1 MKTFHLPR
9 LLPAL
14 LVAALA
20 LPTGSPAAQ
29 SESYEWANF
38 AGMPGGQGNADGKIS
53 EARFKYPAAVVMD
66 AHGNLY
72 VADTENS
79 TIRKITPDGVVTT
92 LAGSVGALA
101 GTDGTGSAARFNRPA
116 AMAVDAGGIL
126 YVADTENSA
135 IRKVTPEGV
144 VTTLA
149 GTPGQDGY
157 TDEPGSAAQFWRPQ
171 GIAVDAAGNVY
182 VADTGNHCIRKITPA
197 GAVSTLA
204 GAGNPGSV
212 DGKGSAAQFNRPDG
226 VVIDRQGNLYVAD
239 TENQT
244 IRTVTPD
251 GVVATLA
258 GSAGAEGSAD
268 GKGSAA
274 LFDRPAA
281 LVVDATGTVYVADTE
296 NHTIRKITPAGVVTT
311 LAGSARKSGCTDG
324 PGCEAR
330 FSRPASLTLGLDG
343 KLFLADSYN
352 HAIRTVTPEGVVAT
366 LAGAG
371 FPGNIDSTGTAAR
384 FKLPKVVAV
393 DGVGNV
399 YVADSG
405 NCTIRKISPDGTA
418 LTLAGSANKPGTGD
432 GKGAT
437 ARFVHP
443 EGIAVDAKGNVY
455 VADTWSHTIR
465 KITPLGT
472 VSTLAGRAGKFG
484 SADGKGGKAQ
494 FNGPRGIAV
503 DKNGNLYVAD
513 GGNYTI
519 RKITPDGVVTT
530 LAGSA
535 TNPGVA
541 DGKGSAAQFYYPT
554 GVAVDAGENVY
565 VTDSW
570 NHTIRKV
577 TQDGLVTTLAGTSQ
591 SSGSDDGRGGAA
603 RFNRPE
609 GIAADADGNVYVA
622 DAGNQT
628 IRKVTPEGL
637 VTTVG
642 GKAGVV
648 GSSNG
653 TGVAASFSTP
663 SGVAVT
669 SNGILYVADQ
679 GNNRISVGKPLP

>member
-9 LLPAL
+9 LLPVL
-14 LVAALA
+14 LSSALA
-20 LPTGSPAAQ
+20 LPAVSPAAQ

-92 LAGSVGALA
+92 LAGSIGGLA
-101 GTDGTGSAARFNRPA
+101 GTDGAGSAARFNRPA
-116 AMAVDAGGIL
+116 AMAVDAGGTL

-135 IRKVTPEGV
+135 IRKVSPDGA

-157 TDEPGSAAQFWRPQ
+157 TDAPGSAARFWRPQ
-171 GIAVDAAGNVY
+171 GVVVDPSGNLY

-226 VVIDRQGNLYVAD
+226 VAIDGQGNLYVAD

-258 GSAGAEGSAD
+258 GSAGTEGSAD

-274 LFDRPAA
+274 QFNRPAA
-281 LVVDATGTVYVADTE
+281 LVVDANGTVYVADTE
-296 NHTIRKITPAGVVTT
+296 NHTIRKVTPDGVVTT
-311 LAGSARKSGCTDG
+311 LAGSSGKSGCTDG
-324 PGCEAR
+324 QGGGAR

-366 LAGAG
+366 LTGAG
-371 FPGNIDSTGTAAR
+371 YPGSSDGTGNTAR
-384 FKLPKVVAV
+384 LKLPEVVAV
-393 DGVGNV
+393 DAAGNV

-405 NCTIRKISPDGTA
+405 NCTVRKISPDGTVT
-418 LTLAGSANKPGTGD
+418 TLAGSANKPGTED
-432 GKGAT
+432 GKGNA

-443 EGIAVDAKGNVY
+443 GGIAVDAKGNVY
-455 VADTWSHTIR
+455 VADSWSHTIR
-465 KITPLGT
+465 KVTPSGT
-472 VSTLAGRAGKFG
+472 VTTLAGSPGKFG
-484 SADGKGGKAQ
+484 SINSKGGEAR

-503 DKNGNLYVAD
+503 DKNGNLFVAD
-513 GGNYTI
+513 SGNYTI
-519 RKITPDGVVTT
+519 RKVTPGGIVTT
-530 LAGSA
+530 LVGSA
-535 TNPGVA
+535 ENPGVA
-541 DGKGSAAQFYYPT
+541 DGKGTAAQFYYPI
-554 GVAVDAGENVY
+554 GVAVDAVGNVY

-577 TQDGLVTTLAGTSQ
+577 TQDGAVTTLAGTAQ

-622 DAGNQT
+622 DVGNQT
-628 IRKVTPEGL
+628 IRKVTSEGA

-642 GKAGVV
+642 GKAGGV

-653 TGVAASFSTP
+653 TGATAYFSSP

-669 SNGILYVADQ
+669 STGILYVADQ
-679 GNNRISVGKPLP
+679 GNNRISVGKPSP